1 MKKIYFY
8 ILIVFLFGCV
18 NDKYPDNVKD
28 KVLSQTLIAADTL
41 VIPAP
46 FPSIPHTYNLQVL
59 KINNV
64 KYLARKSDNTNSI
77 ELINFKTKKIEEK
90 WVYKLEGPDGVGDVD
105 GFYILNRDTVF
116 VGGLYRTWIKRSN
129 AKGKIFKTISLDK
142 DSLGKRSSIYRVES
156 RISTRKPI
164 LKCGKDIFISVDER
178 DGNSHEVTDEPVI
191 FYAKYHIGA
200 DYCSLVK
207 FPFPKVYQGKIWG
220 NFLMI
225 NSSVYNENT
234 KQIVYSFSLCND
246 LCTYDIESD
255 SMIEHPNGY
264 LNETFV
270 TKKASDNYIRYM
282 LQNPYFAQVL
292 YDKYR
297 NVYYRLYLEPVPE
310 AQLKNIDLRT
320 MHYAPA
326 TIYIYDSTFKVIG
339 KKQLPVNK
347 HFLFDYFVDEEGL
360 YINNYHPAKENIKE
374 DEISYTL
381 YKLKD
386 M

>member
-1 MKKIYFY
+1 MQKLVSFIV
-8 ILIVFLFGCV
+8 IVFLFGCANENQPNRV
-18 NDKYPDNVKD
+18 NNN
-28 KVLSQTLIAADTL
+28 VLSQTLIAADTL

-46 FPSIPHTYNLQVL
+46 FPSIPHTYCLQVL

-77 ELINFKTKKIEEK
+77 ELINLKTKKIEEK
-90 WVYKLEGPDGVGDVD
+90 WVYKLEGPDGIGDMN
-105 GFYILNRDTVF
+105 GFYILNRDTIF

-129 AKGKIFKTISLDK
+129 SKGKIFKTISLDK
-142 DSLGKRSSIYRVES
+142 NSVGKRSSIYRVES

-164 LKCGKDIFISVDER
+164 LKCGRDLFIPVDEW
-178 DGNSHEVTDEPVI
+178 NSNKYEVTDEPVI

-200 DYCSLVK
+200 NYCSLVK
-207 FPFPKVYQGKIWG
+207 LPFPKVYQGKIWG

-225 NSSVYNENT
+225 NSSVYNERT
-234 KQIVYSFSLCND
+234 EQIVFSFSLCND
-246 LCTYDIESD
+246 LCTYDIEAD
-255 SMIEHPNGY
+255 SMTEHPNGY

-270 TKKASDNYIRYM
+270 TKKASDNYIRYV
-282 LQNPYFAQVL
+282 LKNPYFSQVL

-297 NVYYRLYLEPVPE
+297 NVYYRLYLEAIPE
-310 AQLKNIDLRT
+310 ERMKQVDLRI

-326 TIYIYDSTFKVIG
+326 TVYIYDSTFKVIG
-339 KKQLPVNK
+339 EKRLPVNK
-347 HFLFDYFVDEEGL
+347 HFLFDYFVDEKGL

-381 YKLKD
+381 YKLTD